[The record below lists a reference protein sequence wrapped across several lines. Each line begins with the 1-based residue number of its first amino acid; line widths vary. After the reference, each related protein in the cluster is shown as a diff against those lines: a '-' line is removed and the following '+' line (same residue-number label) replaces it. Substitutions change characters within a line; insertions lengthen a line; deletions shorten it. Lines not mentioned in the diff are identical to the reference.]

1 MWDDLGVKLGD
12 LAGVRGRLEEFA
24 AEVFSPLVRS
34 DQRSKGE
41 SYVRGLLLDGRRK
54 SMQPMAERLGVDHQG
69 LQQFVS
75 SSTWEFAAVRA
86 RLARFAHDVV
96 EPAAWVIDD
105 TGFLK
110 DGKGSP
116 CVSRQYT
123 GTAGKVTNCQVG
135 VSVHMVTD
143 TASAAVNWRLF
154 VPESWDDVTATEE
167 SSAAMARQKR
177 VRCRVPDTERNRPKW
192 IMAVEMLD
200 ELAHWGLTPPVV
212 VADAGYGDNAHFR
225 AALEER
231 DLSYAV
237 QVKGEVTAHTAD
249 ATPELLPY
257 SGRGPHP
264 KPRYRTNPVSLREH
278 ILTAGRQTGQQI
290 RWREGSKGGLRSDF
304 VALRV
309 RIAGRKPRLA
319 ADGSLPL
326 SWMIAQWPYDAD
338 EPIKYW
344 ISNLPADTPTDQLV
358 RVAKIRWRIEHDY
371 RELKT
376 GLGLDHFEGRS
387 WTGWN
392 RHVTLASAAH
402 LFLTTLRLTSPK
414 APGAA

>member
-1 MWDDLGVKLGD
+1 MWDDLVVKQGD
-12 LAGVRGRLEEFA
+12 LARVRGRLEKFA
-24 AEVFSPLVRS
+24 AEVFAPLARS
-34 DQRSKGE
+34 DQRVKGE
-41 SYVRGLLLDGRRK
+41 TYVRGLLLDGRRK

-75 SSTWEFAAVRA
+75 SSTWEFASVRA
-86 RLARFAHDVV
+86 RLARLAQRTVD
-96 EPAAWVIDD
+96 PMAWVIDD

-110 DGKGSP
+110 DGSRSP
-116 CVSRQYT
+116 CVARQYT

-154 VPESWDDVTATEE
+154 VPESWDDALAED
-167 SSAAMARQKR
+167 AAAVEVGRRRAR
-177 VRCRVPDTERNRPKW
+177 CGIPDTERNRPKW
-192 IMAVEMLD
+192 MLAVEMFD
-200 ELAHWGLTPPVV
+200 QLAEWGLRPPAV

-231 DLSYAV
+231 ELSYAV
-237 QVKGEVTAHTAD
+237 QVKGELTAHAAD
-249 ATPELLPY
+249 AAPELLPY
-257 SGRGPHP
+257 SGHGRRS
-264 KPRYRTNPVSLREH
+264 KPRYRTKPVSLREH
-278 ILTAGRQTGQQI
+278 ILAAGRSHSKRIT
-290 RWREGSKGGLRSDF
+290 WREGSKGDLRSDF

-319 ADGSLPL
+319 PDGSLPL
-326 SWMIAQWPYDAD
+326 RWLIAQWPPEAD
-338 EPIKYW
+338 EPLKYW
-344 ISNLPADTPTDQLV
+344 ISNLPADTPLDRLV
-358 RVAKIRWRIEHDY
+358 RLAKIRWRIEHDY

-387 WTGWN
+387 FTGWH
-392 RHVTLASAAH
+392 RHATLASAAH

-414 APGAA
+414 ASGAA